1 MSAAAGS
8 QVPESLLAMSAHF
21 AQLIADVE
29 REAQDAGPQ
38 AVDELEQLRREFEL
52 ASAIIVSRRSVEW
65 CEAPRSG

>member
-1 MSAAAGS
+1 
-8 QVPESLLAMSAHF
+8 MSAHF